1 MKNRLEIYRDLFE
14 RELKAYLD
22 HETSLKDGVTPG
34 SMHSLFDPVKY
45 IMSNGGKRIRPMLL
59 LLSCEA
65 FGGKTEDAVNAAIA
79 VEILHNFT
87 LVHDDIMDNASTR
100 RGRDTIHKKWDVNTA
115 ILVGDELIG
124 LSYRSLLK
132 SNTAR
137 LAAVIKTFTDGVI
150 EVCEGQALDKEFEAG
165 SDVNINDYFIMIR
178 KKTAELLKTS
188 ATIGAII
195 GGADE
200 NGIEAI
206 KSYAE
211 NIGLAFQ
218 IQDDLLD
225 VIGNESKFGKKIGGD
240 ILERKKT
247 YLYLKAVEV
256 LNNNEREKFR
266 KLFNSDEDAESRINN
281 IIKIYSDNCT
291 VESAKTEIRNFT
303 DKANKA
309 ISRMGINE
317 NVNLF
322 SEFSSMLLNRKY

>member
-1 MKNRLEIYRDLFE
+1 LKSHLEIYRDLFE
-14 RELKAYLD
+14 RELNTYLEQ
-22 HETSLKDGVTPG
+22 ETSLKDGIALG

-59 LLSCEA
+59 LLSCEV
-65 FGGKTEDAVNAAIA
+65 FGGRTEDALSAAIA

-100 RGRDTIHKKWDVNTA
+100 RGRETIHKKWDVNTA

-132 SNTAR
+132 SKTTQ
-137 LAAVIKTFTDGVI
+137 LAEVINTFTNGVI

-165 SDVNINDYFIMIR
+165 SDVNINDYFVMIR
-178 KKTAELLKTS
+178 KKTAELLKAS
-188 ATIGAII
+188 ASIGAII

-247 YLYLKAVEV
+247 YLYLKAIEV
-256 LNNNEREKFR
+256 LNENDREKFR
-266 KLFNSDEDAESRINN
+266 KLFNSDEEPESRINN

-291 VESAKTEIRNFT
+291 LESAKAEIRNFT
-303 DKANKA
+303 DKANEA
-309 ISRMGINE
+309 IGSLALKESM
-317 NVNLF
+317 NLF